1 MPGPLTGKI
10 QALWKELTNVKR
22 TPVFILVA
30 AGLAGQALAP
40 AQSPDAETAAVVR
53 HALTT
58 DQEVAKAEAA
68 TKEKPGDAAWTRL
81 GDAFMQKGRE
91 TADVTYYGHA
101 EAAYRK
107 ALASNPKSIGAM
119 IGMAWVNGGRHE
131 FEQSIVWAKKAL
143 ATDPERQDA
152 YGLMGDAAVEM
163 GDYDGAFQQYQKM
176 IDLRPDTS
184 SYSRA
189 GHLLFLTGDLRK
201 ATLLM
206 TKAIGTGGPYAEN
219 TAWCRAQWAL
229 MQFSVGSY
237 ISAEQMLTE
246 GLAATPNNYQL
257 LAAMGK
263 VKAALKDYDAAIDYY
278 KKAEAIVPQ
287 HEVVVALGDLYTLQ
301 GKTKEAAQQYALVDV
316 IHQLNRANGVIGD
329 MQMAQFFADHDRNLD
344 EAVRMEE
351 AEYATRPNVYV
362 ADTLAWCYYKTGRIE
377 DAKKMIG
384 KALSQG
390 TPEAIFRYHQGAI
403 LAKAGQFPQAKT
415 ALYQALSISPNFHPL
430 AAIAAQQMVQDL
442 GMLNE

>member
-1 MPGPLTGKI
+1 MKP
-10 QALWKELTNVKR
+10 
-22 TPVFILVA
+22 TPVFVSAGIPMLTRILVA
-30 AGLAGQALAP
+30 AGLAGQAFAP
-40 AQSPDAETAAVVR
+40 AQSPDGASVAVVR

-58 DQEVAKAEAA
+58 DEEVAKAEAA
-68 TKEKPGDAAWTRL
+68 AKEKPGDAAWTRL

-91 TADVTYYGHA
+91 TADVTYYGRA

-107 ALASNPKSIGAM
+107 ALASNAKSIGALV
-119 IGMAWVNGGRHE
+119 GMAWVEGGRHE
-131 FEQSIVWAKKAL
+131 FERSIEWAKKAL
-143 ATDPERQDA
+143 AIDPDRTDA
-152 YGLMGDAAVEM
+152 YGLLGDAAVEM
-163 GDYDGAFQQYQKM
+163 GDYDGAFRQYQKM
-176 IDLRPDTS
+176 LDLRPDIS
-184 SYSRA
+184 SYSRG

-206 TKAIGTGGPYAEN
+206 TKAIGSGGPYAEN

-229 MQFSVGSY
+229 MQFSEGSY
-237 ISAEQMLTE
+237 LSASQILAE
-246 GLAATPNNYQL
+246 GLAATPVNYHL

-263 VKAALKDYDAAIDYY
+263 VKAAMKDYDAAIDYY
-278 KKAEAIVPQ
+278 RKAEAIVPQ

-344 EAVRMEE
+344 EAVRMAE
-351 AEYATRPNVYV
+351 AEYAMRPNVYV
-362 ADTLAWCYYKTGRIE
+362 ADTLAWCYYKTGRID
-377 DAKKMIG
+377 DAKKMIA

-403 LAKAGQFPQAKT
+403 LAKAGETPQAKT

-430 AAIAAQQMVQDL
+430 AAVAAEQMIYEL
-442 GMLNE
+442 GMVNE